1 MVALS
6 AFPFAARP
14 LPGWNLFYAR
24 ESDPDLD
31 FEEDLDD
38 LDETPQRSYTPRN
51 PRKKSGGRLLLWLVL
66 LIIVGGGG
74 YLAMEPEVAMEFVAS
89 FTGETPAPPLAVRPP
104 PKVQARIP
112 LDLNGQGLSAPST
125 PTTAAPTSVE
135 AAIPSPQFMEGQLVS
150 VILDPTVPGG
160 SLSLSADPTE
170 TRAGPKV
177 RPGAMLTILDGSLQE
192 NTWVYAVQTQDGAT
206 GWIAEKRLVAK
217 P

>member
-6 AFPFAARP
+6 AYPLAARS

-38 LDETPQRSYTPRN
+38 LEETPSRSYTPRS

-66 LIIVGGGG
+66 LIVVLGGG
-74 YLAMEPEVAMEFVAS
+74 YLAMEPEVAMELIAS
-89 FTGETPAPPLAVRPP
+89 FTGETPAPPAVVQPL
-104 PKVQARIP
+104 PKAQARIP
-112 LDLNGQGLSAPST
+112 LDPNGQGVTAPSK
-125 PTTAAPTSVE
+125 PTAASPTSVA

-160 SLSLSADPTE
+160 SLSLSADPSE

-177 RPGAMLTILDGSLQE
+177 RPGATLTILDGSLQDT
-192 NTWVYAVQTQDGAT
+192 TWVYAVQTEDGTT